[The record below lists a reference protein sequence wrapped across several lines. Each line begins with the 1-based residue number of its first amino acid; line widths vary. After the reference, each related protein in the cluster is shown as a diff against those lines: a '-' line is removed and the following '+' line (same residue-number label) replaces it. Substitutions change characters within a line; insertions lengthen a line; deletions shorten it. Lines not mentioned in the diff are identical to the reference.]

1 MGLIHYQPIDNI
13 DLSQEEH
20 SKPAVVPLQQRAKT
34 VATPLF
40 APPTANRQG
49 RTCAALDSKRAICN
63 TTRRKVASPNAQS
76 PLETKNAGQ
85 SRPMKSPG
93 WSFSSQISGLALAI
107 KAAVLRQR
115 PLHLTV
121 GDTKKF

>member
-1 MGLIHYQPIDNI
+1 MGLIHYQPLDNI

-20 SKPAVVPLQQRAKT
+20 SKPAVVPLQQRAKI

-63 TTRRKVASPNAQS
+63 TTRRS
-76 PLETKNAGQ
+76 PLETKNAG
-85 SRPMKSPG
+85 RAAACDRRGPG
-93 WSFSSQISGLALAI
+93 I
-107 KAAVLRQR
+107 
-115 PLHLTV
+115 
-121 GDTKKF
+121 